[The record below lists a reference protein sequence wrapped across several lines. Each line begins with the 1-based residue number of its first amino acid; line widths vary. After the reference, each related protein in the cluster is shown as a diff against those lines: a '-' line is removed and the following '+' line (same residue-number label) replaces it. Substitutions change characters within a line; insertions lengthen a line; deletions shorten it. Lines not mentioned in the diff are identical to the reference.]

1 MLRIFIINLL
11 IFCNTIF
18 FIPAQNG
25 LNDSLLFYEYA
36 YYKSN
41 DTQLKQKILLKK
53 MGIYLRENITNRDVF
68 NEVKRVQ
75 ISYLTSDELKVD
87 FLWNA
92 ATISYINNETDYAR
106 FFLAEYDHLKKD
118 TSIEFHLLSI
128 LVNKY
133 IDTADVN
140 KRIGYLISINKEFTN
155 LLCFYD
161 PVNYNRKH
169 LGFYL
174 ISSAILPGSGTLMNG
189 YVFKG
194 IVSLA
199 LTAGSIY
206 GVLKLVEY
214 GLYANAFLWGTGV
227 GLKFYTGNIK
237 LTEQVFYKAENEQKN
252 KLTKNC
258 ELKLKEILNKY
269 PLILRQK

>member
-1 MLRIFIINLL
+1 MPRIFIINLL
-11 IFCNTIF
+11 IFCKVTLLSGQNT
-18 FIPAQNG
+18 

-36 YYKSN
+36 YYKSSD
-41 DTQLKQKILLKK
+41 DTLKQTTLLKK
-53 MGIYLRENITNRDVF
+53 LNLYLRENITSEDVF
-68 NEVKRVQ
+68 NEVKRVK
-75 ISYLTSDELKVD
+75 INYLNSEELKAD

-92 ATISYINNETDYAR
+92 ATISYINNEPNYAR
-106 FFLAEYDHLKKD
+106 FFLSEYDNLSKD
-118 TSIEFHLLSI
+118 TSVAFYLLSI

-133 IDTADVN
+133 LDTADVN
-140 KRIGYLISINKEFTN
+140 KRIRYLTTINPEFN
-155 LLCFYD
+155 DLNCFYEV
-161 PVNYNRKH
+161 VNYNRKH

-174 ISSAILPGSGTLMNG
+174 LSSAILPGSGTIMNG
-189 YVFKG
+189 YVLNG

-227 GLKFYTGNIK
+227 GLKFYAGNIK

-258 ELKLKEILNKY
+258 ELKLKELLTKY
-269 PLILRQK
+269 PLTLRQR